1 VNEIRKRTPKPIR
14 EVIVPDYHADRAGG
28 SLYFRSIGAR
38 LISRRQTVELL
49 KERWDRDIRDLQRA
63 YEGYPAIPL
72 TLPDTVHEG
81 DYALQGGRVRA
92 IYTGP
97 AHTPDGVFVYFP
109 EERVLYGNCILKEQ
123 LGNLD
128 SADVEEYPKT
138 LRKLQAMKL
147 DYTTIIAGHFTPVH
161 GPELLERFLKM
172 LDFYEKEVR

>member
-1 VNEIRKRTPKPIR
+1 
-14 EVIVPDYHADRAGG
+14 
-28 SLYFRSIGAR
+28 
-38 LISRRQTVELL
+38 VELL

-63 YEGYPAIPL
+63 NEGYPAIPL

-172 LDFYEKEVR
+172 LDFCEKEVR